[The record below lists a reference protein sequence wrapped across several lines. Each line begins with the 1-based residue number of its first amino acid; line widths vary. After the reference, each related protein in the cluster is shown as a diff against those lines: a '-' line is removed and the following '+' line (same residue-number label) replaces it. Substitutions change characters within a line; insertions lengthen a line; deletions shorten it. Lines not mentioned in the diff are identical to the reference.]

1 MPFVPI
7 SDEELKSLNSLES
20 KRFVPISNEELKAL
34 NSSLQLASQQ
44 PAKGVTRTTTKVS
57 ATSTGKL
64 PVAEP
69 YQVPLPDAMVSVSK
83 GRNVASQLR
92 SGFFREIY
100 IFFWYKG
107 RYISAN
113 KRISRK

>member
-57 ATSTGKL
+57 ATSTGNCLL
-64 PVAEP
+64 PSLTKCLCRMLWF
-69 YQVPLPDAMVSVSK
+69 Q
-83 GRNVASQLR
+83 
-92 SGFFREIY
+92 FRRGEM
-100 IFFWYKG
+100 
-107 RYISAN
+107 
-113 KRISRK
+113 

>member
-44 PAKGVTRTTTKVS
+44 PAKGVTGTTTKVS

-83 GRNVASQLR
+83 GRNVASQLPM
-92 SGFFREIY
+92 SPDEFVNAPDFSEKSIY
-100 IFFWYKG
+100 SLSLIH
-107 RYISAN
+107 I
-113 KRISRK
+113 